1 MGTIKKEFV
10 CSTILGDYYSWNIY
24 KITDAHKQIWYI
36 AEPVNHGATRLG
48 DTLEEVKAKLEADVP
63 ILNRFLQKTR

>member
-1 MGTIKKEFV
+1 MAIRKEQLDLWCFDGYYQFRTFKVTDGHKK
-10 CSTILGDYYSWNIY
+10 
-24 KITDAHKQIWYI
+24 IWYI

-48 DTLEEVKAKLEADVP
+48 DTLEELKEKLEKDIP